1 LAMDPTLDKQRVSA
15 GDRKDILWATLFPG

>member
-1 LAMDPTLDKQRVSA
+1 MDPTLDKQRVSA